1 MKNITIIGA
10 GIGGLTTAIALKQK
24 GFKVKIFDQ
33 TDNIKK
39 VGAGILL
46 ANNAMQ
52 IYEKLGLRK
61 IIEQKGNIISTLNV
75 TTPYLKV
82 LSNVD
87 LNHYEKKYKVKN
99 VAISRS
105 DLHEILMNKLNDVE
119 INLGHKLQSIITLE
133 TGYQL
138 LFANQQSHLAKTI
151 IGADGI
157 HSTVR
162 SYLFPEYEIR
172 NAKQTCWRGMANVQL
187 PEKFKH
193 ELNEAWGQ
201 SQRFG
206 FTHVASDT
214 VYWFALKST
223 SSNQNAYQIDQ
234 LEQYFNNYHPI
245 IQTILKS
252 TPKNK
257 IHTAEIM
264 DLKPTQQWFKDQIC
278 LIGDAAH
285 ATTPNLGQGACQAIE
300 DAYIISKC
308 LEKHEPEIAF
318 KEFQTTR
325 ISKVHQIVNTSWSVG
340 KIAHLSNP
348 FLVFLRN
355 QVMRAM
361 PSSQSQKQT
370 ESIFKLQQI

>member
-1 MKNITIIGA
+1 MRKITIIGA

-24 GFKVKIFDQ
+24 GFQVEVFDRAN
-33 TDNIKK
+33 NIKR

-52 IYEKLGLRK
+52 IYDELGLRSD
-61 IIEQKGNIISTLNV
+61 IEQKGNTISALNV
-75 TTPYLKV
+75 TTPYLKT
-82 LSNVD
+82 LSHIN
-87 LNHYEKKYKVKN
+87 LQQFEKRYKVKN

-105 DLHEILMNKLNDVE
+105 DLHEILMNALSNSEIHLN
-119 INLGHKLQSIITLE
+119 HKLESITKLDND
-133 TGYQL
+133 YQL
-138 LFANQQSHLAKTI
+138 QFENQQSKLADTI
-151 IGADGI
+151 IGADGL
-157 HSTVR
+157 HSMVR
-162 SYLFPEYEIR
+162 ASMFPDHKIR
-172 NAKQTCWRGMANVQL
+172 NARQICWRGMAKLQL

-193 ELNEAWGQ
+193 ELNEAWGK

-206 FTHVASDT
+206 FTHVSEDT

-223 SSNQNAYQIDQ
+223 FPNQHKYQIEQ
-234 LEQYFNNYHPI
+234 LQSCFGNYHPI

-264 DLKPTQQWFKDQIC
+264 DLKPTKQWYSDRIC

-300 DAYIISKC
+300 DAYVISQC
-308 LEKHEPEIAF
+308 LEKYTPKTAF
-318 KEFQTTR
+318 EEFQKKR
-325 ISKVHQIVNTSWSVG
+325 LPKVHQIVNTSWNVG

-355 QVMRAM
+355 QVMRIM
-361 PSSQSQKQT
+361 PNSQSQKQT
-370 ESIFKLQQI
+370 ESIFKLQHI